1 MAEEAAVQKINVR
14 CCIAGGGPA
23 GMVLAYLLA
32 RAGIEV
38 LVLEKHADF
47 LRDFRG
53 DTIHP
58 STLEVMYELG
68 LLEEFLKLPHDE
80 LRELSAE
87 INGLQFTVG
96 DFTYVP
102 GHCKFIALMPQW
114 DFLNFIADR
123 AKRYPEFN
131 LRMQAE
137 VTDLILDGDRVIGV
151 RARTQLGPVEIR
163 AELVIGADGRRSVVR
178 EKAELE
184 VETFGSPIDVLWM
197 RIPRKPGDPPQTFG
211 HIDSGR
217 ILVMIQRND
226 YWQCAFVIAKGSFA
240 GIREKGLQPF
250 RDDIVRLQPF
260 LRGRENELKS
270 WEDIKLLTVVIDRL
284 KKWHRPGLLCIGDA
298 AHAMSPIGGVGINLA
313 IQDAVAAANILAPA
327 FQRGATLG
335 TIPVMDAL
343 SEAISPAEGALPAAI
358 AMGLTPALE
367 GVPSAHI
374 NPLLARS
381 ACVPSRG
388 TNLSPAFLRSR
399 FDASDASVQGRA
411 GNAPAPSITTASNSQ
426 EPAYSSVTE
435 DDLAAVQRRRE
446 FPTRM
451 MQRIQVAIQNRVIS
465 RVLSANKQ
473 IEVPLVVKLLRRF
486 PILRRI
492 PAYIVGIGFRPE
504 HVETQDATAQEK

>member
-1 MAEEAAVQKINVR
+1 
-14 CCIAGGGPA
+14 
-23 GMVLAYLLA
+23 
-32 RAGIEV
+32 
-38 LVLEKHADF
+38 
-47 LRDFRG
+47 
-53 DTIHP
+53 
-58 STLEVMYELG
+58 
-68 LLEEFLKLPHDE
+68 
-80 LRELSAE
+80 
-87 INGLQFTVG
+87 
-96 DFTYVP
+96 
-102 GHCKFIALMPQW
+102 
-114 DFLNFIADR
+114 
-123 AKRYPEFN
+123 
-131 LRMQAE
+131 
-137 VTDLILDGDRVIGV
+137 
-151 RARTQLGPVEIR
+151 
-163 AELVIGADGRRSVVR
+163 
-178 EKAELE
+178 
-184 VETFGSPIDVLWM
+184 
-197 RIPRKPGDPPQTFG
+197 
-211 HIDSGR
+211 
-217 ILVMIQRND
+217 
-226 YWQCAFVIAKGSFA
+226 
-240 GIREKGLQPF
+240 
-250 RDDIVRLQPF
+250 
-260 LRGRENELKS
+260 
-270 WEDIKLLTVVIDRL
+270 VVIDHL

-327 FQRGATLG
+327 FQRDTTPG

-388 TNLSPAFLRSR
+388 TNLSSAFLRSR
-399 FDASDASVQGRA
+399 FDASDASVQGHA
-411 GNAPAPSITTASNSQ
+411 GNAPTPSIITASNSQ

-492 PAYIVGIGFRPE
+492 PAYIVGVGFRPE
-504 HVETQDATAQEK
+504 HVETQDATAQKK

>member
-1 MAEEAAVQKINVR
+1 
-14 CCIAGGGPA
+14 
-23 GMVLAYLLA
+23 MVLAYLLA

-96 DFTYVP
+96 DFTYLP

-163 AELVIGADGRRSVVR
+163 AELVISADGRRSVVR